1 MKMCMLKRY
10 SLLVACAVEVGVEHV
25 VPEPGTVVVEKA
37 DAVVVLVVVA
47 REDVRWNL
55 LCQS

>member
-1 MKMCMLKRY
+1 MCMLKRY